1 MRKTKKKLAVLGMSM
16 MIVLG
21 LGVVTYASTTE
32 HTITVKTSYASS
44 SFTYGNGGNELI
56 NILYYTE
63 MHTDTYQ
70 RYQDKVISVANGSS
84 TSATAI
90 KSADTGYVMTEAY
103 ATAKVNGV
111 QVSRTLT
118 TRP

>member
-56 NILYYTE
+56 NILYYFSF
-63 MHTDTYQ
+63 
-70 RYQDKVISVANGSS
+70 R
-84 TSATAI
+84 ATTPFNLHSDLCKLLSI
-90 KSADTGYVMTEAY
+90 DIHCHQCCKPIYV
-103 ATAKVNGV
+103 
-111 QVSRTLT
+111 RD
-118 TRP
+118 